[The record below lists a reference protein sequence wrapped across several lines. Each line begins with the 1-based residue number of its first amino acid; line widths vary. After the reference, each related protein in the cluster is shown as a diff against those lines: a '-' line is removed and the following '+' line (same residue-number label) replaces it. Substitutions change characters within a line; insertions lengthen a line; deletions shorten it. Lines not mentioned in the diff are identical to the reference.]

1 MSATLLAG
9 ILVAAQPPAPAAPLP
24 APPAPVPLTTP
35 TQVQPIIGGA
45 LSEDGAW
52 TSVVGIVHWSSLH
65 PNSSLA
71 TVDLCTGV
79 MLDKRTILTAAHCLI
94 EIDDVENMRVVFGNQ
109 LDAEDERFVA
119 TVDEVFVHPDYCTDD
134 DCGADAYDFGLVTIV
149 ENVGGIEFFEPLV
162 DQTEWDDSMMPGD
175 QVTVVGFGAVREVQE
190 EDPPLEEGEIGLKRE
205 VSIQVQRLSPTGHEF
220 IAGNEGMDV
229 CGGDSGGPA
238 FVQLADGSW
247 RISGIVSRG
256 VIPCGVGE
264 GYYGTVYAAL
274 PWIRESVGL
283 DYFPDG
289 CDGVEGDTCLDTRPP
304 SSGTGCRVEPVEP
317 RAPVALGLALLGLFT
332 IARRR
337 RNG

>member
-9 ILVAAQPPAPAAPLP
+9 ILWVAAQPPAP
-24 APPAPVPLTTP
+24 LTTP
-35 TQVQPIIGGA
+35 TQTQPIIGGE

-52 TSVVGIVHWSSLH
+52 TSVVAIVHTTSLH
-65 PNSSLA
+65 PNSSFA
-71 TVDLCTGV
+71 EVDLCTGV
-79 MLDKRTILTAAHCLI
+79 MLDKRTILTAAHCLKQ
-94 EIDDVENMRVVFGNQ
+94 IDDVGNMAVVFGNR
-109 LDAEDERFVA
+109 LDTPEERYVA
-119 TVDEVFVHPDYCTDD
+119 SVDQVFVHPDYCTED

-149 ENVGGIEFFEPLV
+149 ENVGGIDFIEPLV
-162 DQTEWDDSMMPGD
+162 DQTEWDETMTPGD
-175 QVTVVGFGAVREVQE
+175 EVTVVGFGAVRETE
-190 EDPPLEEGEIGLKRE
+190 EGDPDLEDGEIGLKRE
-205 VSIQVQRLSPTGHEF
+205 VSIQVQRLSPTGYEF

-247 RISGIVSRG
+247 RIAGIVSRG

-283 DYFPDG
+283 DYFPEG
-289 CDGVEGDTCLDTRPP
+289 CDGVEGETCLDTRPP

-317 RAPVALGLALLGLFT
+317 RAPVALGLALLGLLTF
-332 IARRR
+332 ARRR